1 MAALH
6 FFASRFTQ
14 ALMAISAQEGVST
27 LSVAQ
32 LLDLHLRIPAYQR
45 PYRWEPA
52 TALQLLDDI
61 THALHDTQRPDVPYV
76 LGAVILHREDPQ
88 PQRPLNVVDGQQRLL
103 TLRMLL
109 AQLDPQRHALH
120 LPEPPART
128 ETPDLPPVLQVW
140 RALRQRCQPL
150 TEAVRLRLAEYI
162 RTRCQLICVT
172 TDDLDEA
179 FRIFDSQNYRGKTL
193 APHDL
198 LKAYHLREM
207 QHESH
212 AMQAAVV
219 QRWESVPD
227 SDLSRLF
234 GTYLYRIVQWS
245 RQRKAPQFTLH
256 DIGLFKGISAA
267 DLHSPVARYHASAQA
282 MLPALEHVAPT
293 AVPPSGAPDLAQRVA
308 AHSRFQLDMPLR
320 AGRLFFEMVDFML
333 PELERIVHSGFDDT
347 QRPFC
352 YYQTKP
358 NPDDPTHT
366 TLAPGDP
373 RLRYVTE
380 LYVAALLLY
389 VNKFGPQHLEEARH
403 TLFRWAY
410 ALRINYQRLQY
421 ASVDN
426 LACGHGTQS
435 PALFV
440 LLRNALS
447 PQDIYHVQP
456 ATPQPPKSSNAQ
468 VQQLFAL
475 LTPTAPHP

>member
-1 MAALH
+1 
-6 FFASRFTQ
+6 
-14 ALMAISAQEGVST
+14 MAISSKEGVRT
-27 LSVAQ
+27 LNVAE
-32 LLDLHLRIPAYQR
+32 LLEMHLQIPAYQR
-45 PYRWEPA
+45 PYRWEA
-52 TALQLLDDI
+52 STALQLLDDI
-61 THALHDTQRPDVPYV
+61 TYAMHDTHRPDAPYV
-76 LGAVILHREDPQ
+76 LGAVILHREDTDPQ
-88 PQRPLNVVDGQQRLL
+88 PTLNLVDGQQRLL

-109 AQLDPQRHALH
+109 AQLDPKHHPLL

-128 ETPDLPPVLQVW
+128 ETKYLPPVLQVW
-140 RALRQRCQPL
+140 HALRQRCQPL
-150 TEAVRLRLAEYI
+150 TDAFRLQLADYI
-162 RTRCQLICVT
+162 RTNCQLICVT

-227 SDLSRLF
+227 SDLARLF

-282 MLPALEHVAPT
+282 MLPALEHIAPT
-293 AVPPSGAPDLAQRVA
+293 PAPQSGAPDLAQRVA

-333 PELERIVHSGFDDT
+333 PEFERIVHDGFDSA

-352 YYQTKP
+352 YYQIKQHP
-358 NPDDPTHT
+358 HDQDHYN
-366 TLAPGDP
+366 LKAGDP

-380 LYVAALLLY
+380 LYIAALLFY
-389 VNKFGPQHLEEARH
+389 VNKFGLQHFHTARY

-410 ALRINYQRLQY
+410 ALRINSQRLQY
-421 ASVDN
+421 TSVDN
-426 LACGHGTQS
+426 LACGRGS
-435 PALFV
+435 EGPALFV

-447 PQDIYHVQP
+447 PQDIYHMQP
-456 ATPQPPKSSNAQ
+456 ATLHLPSTSNKQARK
-468 VQQLFAL
+468 LFDL
-475 LTPTAPHP
+475 FTPTAPNP